1 LNCRVL
7 GILVALV
14 VVVVLVALAMR
25 AYLRRGGD
33 EANSVDDYR
42 HTLHT
47 LSDIRSKSATRTVR
61 VIGAEEAGPGD
72 GEVGAAEAPVFE
84 DAGLRAPLT
93 TPRTGRHDRAMSA
106 MNRRPRRM
114 GAPVAVGVVVLAVLA
129 GVVVVGA
136 RSRHHTPTH
145 SADVPA
151 STTAVTSHH
160 STPPANRTTSTTTT
174 TVPTRF
180 LPADASSLSATYR
193 PPANVY
199 SVTLAAGTSQC
210 WVTVSSATG
219 ASLLSTTLSPG
230 EKKTLSVTGG
240 AKVVIGAPSALTVTL
255 DHEPVVLPT
264 GYGTP
269 FTMTLQPAT
278 A

>member
-1 LNCRVL
+1 M
-7 GILVALV
+7 ALV
-14 VVVVLVALAMR
+14 VVVVLVVLAMR

-47 LSDIRSKSATRTVR
+47 LSDIRSRSATRTVR
-61 VIGAEEAGPGD
+61 VIGADESAPGD
-72 GEVGAAEAPVFE
+72 EEVVGTTEGSVFE

-93 TPRTGRHDRAMSA
+93 AARTGRHDRAMSA

-114 GAPVAVGVVVLAVLA
+114 GAPVAVGVVVLILLA
-129 GVVVVGA
+129 GVVAVGA

-145 SADVPA
+145 SADAPT
-151 STTAVTSHH
+151 STTVVTSHH
-160 STPPANRTTSTTTT
+160 SRSPANRTTSTTTT
-174 TVPTRF
+174 TAPTRF
-180 LPADASSLSATYR
+180 LPADATSVSATYR

-199 SVTLAAGTSQC
+199 SVTLATGTSQC

-240 AKVVIGAPSALTVTL
+240 AKVVIGAPSALRVTL